1 MFCHDAWQEKL
12 SYNSV
17 DQAKMFDFNLTK
29 EEREAPKVTEFD
41 WYMPCKYEYDRD
53 GEKKDMFLY
62 YMLYNATLTEQN
74 TLTNWA
80 NS

>member
-1 MFCHDAWQEKL
+1 
-12 SYNSV
+12 
-17 DQAKMFDFNLTK
+17 MFDFNLTK
-29 EEREAPKVTEFD
+29 EEREEQKVTEFD

>member
-1 MFCHDAWQEKL
+1 MFCHEFWQEKL
-12 SYNSV
+12 SYNSI
-17 DQAKMFDFNLTK
+17 DQSKMYDFNLTK
-29 EEREAPKVTEFD
+29 EEREQPKLTEFD
-41 WYMPCKYEYDRD
+41 WYMPCKYDNDRP

-62 YMLYNATLTEQN
+62 YMLYNVSLTESN